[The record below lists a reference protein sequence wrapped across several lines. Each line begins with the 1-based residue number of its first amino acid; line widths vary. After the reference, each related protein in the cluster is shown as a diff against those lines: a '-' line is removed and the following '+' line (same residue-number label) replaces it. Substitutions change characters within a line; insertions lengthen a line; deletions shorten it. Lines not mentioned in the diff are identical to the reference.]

1 MNMKRLSREAFARA
15 RQFLKTAAR
24 PVERAMFEHLF
35 ETGPADRVTVE
46 LARFQNEDGG
56 FGQALEPDLRT
67 PSSSALATG
76 IGLRMLRKLGC
87 SADHQMVRR
96 AVQYLLATFDQETNV
111 WRVAPLDANAFPHAG
126 WWHDEDGSLA
136 RTFDGYVVIPRAEIV
151 GLLHHYSALVET
163 GWLQDLTERTVAD
176 IEALDTLA
184 TGGGDSLE
192 YALSLAETEELPQPL
207 RDRLAR
213 RLRAVVPSAVIRDP
227 HQWDSYC
234 ITPLKVAPSPQSLVA
249 DLLGDALQVH
259 LDYLL
264 DNQTQEGTWDPVWTW
279 GDLYPEAWEQAEVEW
294 RGHLTLANLVMLQS
308 FGRIEQ

>member
-1 MNMKRLSREAFARA
+1 MKRLSREAFARA

-24 PVERAMFEHLF
+24 PLERAMFEHLF
-35 ETGPADRVTVE
+35 EAGPADRVTVQ
-46 LARFQNEDGG
+46 LGRFQNEDGG

-76 IGLRMLRKLGC
+76 IGLRMLRELGC
-87 SADHQMVRR
+87 PAEHHMVRR

-111 WRVAPLDANAFPHAG
+111 WRVAPLDTNAFPHAG
-126 WWHDEDGSLA
+126 WWHDDDGSLA

-151 GLLHHYSALVET
+151 GLLHRYSALVQT

-192 YALSLAETEELPQPL
+192 YALSLAETEELPQQF

-213 RLRAVVPSAVIRDP
+213 RLRAT
-227 HQWDSYC
+227 C
-234 ITPLKVAPSPQSLVA
+234 PLRRQPGPTGVGFLLYHAPQGCAIATVA
-249 DLLGDALQVH
+249 G
-259 LDYLL
+259 
-264 DNQTQEGTWDPVWTW
+264 G
-279 GDLYPEAWEQAEVEW
+279 
-294 RGHLTLANLVMLQS
+294 
-308 FGRIEQ
+308 